1 MSSYAPPN
9 RRGAAWAALVLS
21 AVATFVLLPLAPSS
35 AAGPPALSLGG
46 EPVDVRADR
55 VEVDLAK
62 GTAVLEGNV
71 ELRRK
76 GLSVH
81 CPRLEASFDPE
92 GKILRAK
99 ATAGVVVKL
108 AEKNVR
114 GDADEAE
121 IDLVLRTA
129 ELRGT
134 VRVSS
139 GGTTL
144 TAQRAT
150 MSLVTSRVTLEA
162 VRGSFA
168 APSSGAPAPLAPAP

>member
-1 MSSYAPPN
+1 MSRFCPP
-9 RRGAAWAALVLS
+9 RRLATALAALVLS
-21 AVATFVLLPLAPSS
+21 TAATFVLMPLAPSA
-35 AAGPPALSLGG
+35 AAGPLGFSLGG
-46 EPVDVRADR
+46 EPVDVRADL

-71 ELRRK
+71 ELKRK
-76 GLSVH
+76 GLTVH
-81 CPRLEASFDPE
+81 CPRLEASFDAE

-121 IDLVLRTA
+121 IDLLLRTA
-129 ELRGT
+129 ELRGA

-144 TAQRAT
+144 TAQKAT

-168 APSSGAPAPLAPAP
+168 APSGGVPAPVLPAP